1 MQCVF
6 VTMRATPAVGQ
17 NDRFVVVDET
27 DTGTQKVVFQ
37 KLPLDSRRNREAEVH
52 LLKVLLGDIQGFG
65 SVDGV
70 RLKTIIDGVDGILE
84 VLTLF
89 KA

>member
-1 MQCVF
+1 MQNGI
-6 VTMRATPAVGQ
+6 RGKAERLAVCIR
-17 NDRFVVVDET
+17 NYDRET
-27 DTGTQKVVFQ
+27 
-37 KLPLDSRRNREAEVH
+37 EVH

>member
-6 VTMRATPAVGQ
+6 VTMCATPAVGQ

-65 SVDGV
+65 SVDSV